1 MIFRKITTKNDVDV
15 AYSQGAHVAFVMTLA
30 WLWVEN
36 RQLLKFAR
44 EQRLELEERV
54 AALEAKPTLAYRGVW
69 DGAKLYAPGTFIT
82 HGGSVW
88 HSDVESRGVR
98 PGEGNSIWRLAVK
111 RGSK

>member
-69 DGAKLYAPGTFIT
+69 DGAKLY
-82 HGGSVW
+82 
-88 HSDVESRGVR
+88 SDVESRGVR